1 MELLE
6 ASLNR
11 IYQKTK
17 NHAVGAVTAFRG
29 DFTKAENKARNKRLL
44 AYLLE
49 RGYSVIKV
57 KGSYIEDFGSDTEKE
72 VGEES
77 FFVANHKIEGDDKGQ
92 LEKDLAKV
100 GRLYDQ
106 DSVLSIPFGK
116 TGYLLGTS
124 KRENAFP
131 DYNQKHKVGKPV
143 FGDAKGEFFSRV
155 KGRKFAF
162 ESFSDIEKPMT
173 YNGKWALTLL
183 AKEVK
188 EEIEKNEQ

>member
-29 DFTKAENKARNKRLL
+29 DKTKKQNKANNKKVL
-44 AYLLE
+44 AYLLNA
-49 RGYSVIKV
+49 GYSVIKV
-57 KGSYIEDFGSDTEKE
+57 KGSYLENFGSDTQKE

-77 FFVANHKIEGDDKGQ
+77 FFVANYKIEGDDGGQ
-92 LEKDLAKV
+92 LERDLIKL

-106 DSVLSIPFGK
+106 DSILSVPFEQS
-116 TGYLLGTS
+116 GYLYGTS
-124 KRENAFP
+124 RREDGFP
-131 DYNQKHKVGKPV
+131 DYNQKAVVGKPV

-162 ESFSDIEKPMT
+162 ESYEEISNPMT
-173 YNGKWALTLL
+173 YNGKWAVSLY
-183 AKEVK
+183 AKEIR
-188 EEIEKNEQ
+188 EELKKLED